1 MSAMSRC
8 SSLALIAATAV
19 FGTATFGLQTQ
30 AATLDLTPQE
40 PQTPPGVASKAK
52 PQLDRSG
59 KRRFGKA
66 SFYAGMFVGR
76 KMANGNKMNPHNN
89 SAASKT
95 LPLGTTAKVTNLET
109 GKSAVVTIE
118 DRGPYV
124 DGRIVDLTPAVA
136 QQIGLS
142 GRKGVT
148 KVEVAPITVPQPDGS
163 VKLGAAAGENLSLAD
178 ALKLARYEKPIGQR
192 KGGTADVSAE
202 TSSF

>member
-1 MSAMSRC
+1 MSVSSRC
-8 SSLALIAATAV
+8 SGLALIAVAAV
-19 FGTATFGLQTQ
+19 FGTPTFGLQTQ
-30 AATLDLTPQE
+30 AATPDLTPQE
-40 PQTPPGVASKAK
+40 PQTPRVASKAK

-178 ALKLARYEKPIGQR
+178 ALKLARYEKP
-192 KGGTADVSAE
+192 
-202 TSSF
+202 SSRRMSSSGL